1 MTKQHHILQ
10 MISTSDGQLPED
22 QAKAFAKQYA
32 KELQEEKQAK
42 NDALVQARSLK
53 EGDTALY
60 GKPGQDLN
68 SKIQSGEIK
77 IV

>member
-1 MTKQHHILQ
+1 MQKNYR
-10 MISTSDGQLPED
+10 
-22 QAKAFAKQYA
+22 KKR
-32 KELQEEKQAK
+32 QAK
-42 NDALVQARSLK
+42 NDALVEARSRK

>member
-1 MTKQHHILQ
+1 
-10 MISTSDGQLPED
+10 MISTSDGSLPKEE
-22 QAKAFAKQYA
+22 AKLFAQQYA

-42 NDALVQARSLK
+42 NDALVKARSSRP
-53 EGDTALY
+53 GDTAMY

>member
-1 MTKQHHILQ
+1 
-10 MISTSDGQLPED
+10 MISTSDGSLPEEE
-22 QAKAFAKQYA
+22 AKAFAKQYA
-32 KELQEEKQAK
+32 AELQQEEQEK
-42 NDALVQARSLK
+42 NDALVQARGIK

>member
-1 MTKQHHILQ
+1 
-10 MISTSDGQLPED
+10 MISTSDGSLPED
-22 QAKAFAKQYA
+22 QAKAFAQQYA
-32 KELQEEKQAK
+32 KELQEEKQEK
-42 NDALVQARSLK
+42 NDALVKARSSRP
-53 EGDTALY
+53 GDTAMY

>member
-1 MTKQHHILQ
+1 
-10 MISTSDGQLPED
+10 MISTSDGSLPEE

-32 KELQEEKQAK
+32 QELHEEQKAK
-42 NDALVQARSLK
+42 NDSLVSARSK
-53 EGDTALY
+53 KPGDEPLY
-60 GKPGQDLN
+60 GKTGQDLK

>member
-1 MTKQHHILQ
+1 
-10 MISTSDGQLPED
+10 MISTSDGSLPEEE
-22 QAKAFAKQYA
+22 AKAFAKQYA
-32 KELQEEKQAK
+32 AELQEEKQEK
-42 NDALVQARSLK
+42 NDALVKARSSRP
-53 EGDTALY
+53 GDTAMY

>member
-1 MTKQHHILQ
+1 
-10 MISTSDGQLPED
+10 MISTSDGSLPEE

-32 KELQEEKQAK
+32 KEFQQEHDEKVRKIVNAK
-42 NDALVQARSLK
+42 KYK
-53 EGDTALY
+53 EGDMSMK
-60 GKPGQDLN
+60 GMPGQDLN

>member
-1 MTKQHHILQ
+1 
-10 MISTSDGQLPED
+10 MISTSDGSLPEEE
-22 QAKAFAKQYA
+22 AKLFAQQYE
-32 KELQEEKQAK
+32 KEFQEEKQAK
-42 NDALVQARSLK
+42 NDALVKARSSRP
-53 EGDTALY
+53 GDTAMY

>member
-1 MTKQHHILQ
+1 MT
-10 MISTSDGQLPED
+10 STSDGSLPED
-22 QAKAFAKQYA
+22 RAKAFAKQYA
-32 KELQEEKQAK
+32 QELQAEKQAT
-42 NDALVQARSLK
+42 NDALVKARSSNP
-53 EGDTALY
+53 GDTAMY

>member
-1 MTKQHHILQ
+1 
-10 MISTSDGQLPED
+10 MISTSDGSLPEEE
-22 QAKAFAKQYA
+22 AKLFAQQYA

-42 NDALVQARSLK
+42 NDALVKARSSRQ
-53 EGDTALY
+53 GDTAMY